1 MGNFN
6 RGNRSNRSRDDRR
19 SSGRSFSNRG
29 SDRPEMHE
37 AICAECGNTC
47 QVPFKPTSSK
57 PVYCNDCFGGKGDR
71 KDNFRRS
78 NNRNFS
84 ARGSDRPEMHEAICA
99 ECGNTC
105 QVPFKPTSDKSV
117 YCDDCFG
124 AHRGKDSGRGNR
136 NNQGPKF
143 NEFKQKFD
151 DLNAKLDKIIELLS
165 PPAVKKTAKSEK
177 IEKAEKTATK
187 PKAKKVAVKKK
198 K

>member
-37 AICAECGNTC
+37 AICAECGNVC
-47 QVPFKPTSSK
+47 QVPFRPTIDKP
-57 PVYCNDCFGGKGDR
+57 
-71 KDNFRRS
+71 
-78 NNRNFS
+78 
-84 ARGSDRPEMHEAICA
+84 
-99 ECGNTC
+99 
-105 QVPFKPTSDKSV
+105 V

-136 NNQGPKF
+136 NNQGPKSDQF
-143 NEFKQKFD
+143 EKKFD

-165 PPAVKKTAKSEK
+165 PAVKKTAKSEK

>member
-47 QVPFKPTSSK
+47 QVPF
-57 PVYCNDCFGGKGDR
+57 R
-71 KDNFRRS
+71 
-78 NNRNFS
+78 
-84 ARGSDRPEMHEAICA
+84 
-99 ECGNTC
+99 
-105 QVPFKPTSDKSV
+105 PTSDKPV

-177 IEKAEKTATK
+177 IEKAEKTAIK